1 LKRFFGKAIGIFS
14 SLRLSVVC
22 LFYCVVIVICGTF
35 YQVDN
40 GLFAAQERFFRSWI
54 LLIAGCVPLPG
65 LQTVLAI
72 VLLNVLISG
81 IKRISFQFAKIGLLL
96 MHCGVI
102 VLIGGTG
109 LSSRFVKESVLTIA
123 KNQRMEQSID
133 LKHWDLS
140 ISLSGVEDGALW
152 SSSRN
157 FPLSA
162 IKPGHSLK
170 LPQTNKTIVVKRMYK
185 SCQAQGRRVGAI
197 DSLIPLS
204 PSSEGGNIPGLVLS
218 YGNVPQTDNNPE
230 MMVYGGA
237 GEPRQYLRLGDTLSI
252 ALMPQWVKLPL
263 KIALVDFILEKHL
276 GTSQAKKIQSRIHV
290 SGEGIDR
297 EVIVSMNRPFR
308 YHSYTFYQTG
318 FSDDNGLRTSQLTV
332 VENPVRFLPH
342 SASVLIIAGLLF
354 HFCFRMIVAL
364 QSTRRKQNG

>member
-1 LKRFFGKAIGIFS
+1 
-14 SLRLSVVC
+14 
-22 LFYCVVIVICGTF
+22 
-35 YQVDN
+35 
-40 GLFAAQERFFRSWI
+40 
-54 LLIAGCVPLPG
+54 
-65 LQTVLAI
+65 
-72 VLLNVLISG
+72 
-81 IKRISFQFAKIGLLL
+81 
-96 MHCGVI
+96 
-102 VLIGGTG
+102 
-109 LSSRFVKESVLTIA
+109 
-123 KNQRMEQSID
+123 
-133 LKHWDLS
+133 
-140 ISLSGVEDGALW
+140 
-152 SSSRN
+152 
-157 FPLSA
+157 
-162 IKPGHSLK
+162 
-170 LPQTNKTIVVKRMYK
+170 MYK